1 MEALPGPELVFA
13 IGGLAKANQP
23 LWTAEVYESAH
34 GAWRALP
41 EMSTARGYLAVAR
54 GGPGTSSRGARE
66 AASDREPTTVLALG
80 GSDGAR
86 TLRSAEA
93 FDFARG
99 EWRSLAPMSAPRIWL
114 GAATVGLFQW
124 ASNGRPPVGDAQD
137 GDDAQANGGKC
148 WGSAIADADGRGSQ
162 RTEEC

>member
-1 MEALPGPELVFA
+1 MTSLPSGMVDFAADGYYPTPGGLAAQPDLPPPGHERAPASAMEALPGPELVFA

-66 AASDREPTTVLALG
+66 AASDREPTTVLAPAAATARARCVRRRLLISRG
-80 GSDGAR
+80 ASGAR
-86 TLRSAEA
+86 S
-93 FDFARG
+93 
-99 EWRSLAPMSAPRIWL
+99 
-114 GAATVGLFQW
+114 
-124 ASNGRPPVGDAQD
+124 RP
-137 GDDAQANGGKC
+137 
-148 WGSAIADADGRGSQ
+148 
-162 RTEEC
+162 

>member
-1 MEALPGPELVFA
+1 MEGDRDTHTRVETSTEESSERREQRAEKQKPLNIAELKEMT

-114 GAATVGLFQW
+114 GAATVGSRTY
-124 ASNGRPPVGDAQD
+124 AVG
-137 GDDAQANGGKC
+137 G
-148 WGSAIADADGRGSQ
+148 
-162 RTEEC
+162 